1 MEEQK
6 AYYAIIPADVR
17 YDDKLPANA
26 KLLYGEITALTN
38 EKGYCWAGNRYFAD
52 LYNVTTV
59 TVSRWIKMLCDKG
72 YLTSNIFYKS
82 GTKEIECRQLSI
94 TGNKTIVQQKC
105 YDPIIKNDNT
115 PPIEMLRG
123 VNKNVKTPIQKS
135 APPINKNVRENN
147 TYNNTFNIT
156 SNKKKERRKKTGYDE
171 IIDSLV
177 ENEELKDTLREFIK
191 LRQMIKAPMTDKALK
206 LLITKVSKMGDVETQ
221 IEILN
226 QSIENSWKS
235 VYPLKNNTTNT
246 VSVAKSKFNNYTDT
260 NKTNYE
266 EIEKKLYDNMLGE
279 Y

>member
-72 YLTSNIFYKS
+72 YLTSNIFYKN
-82 GTKEIECRQLSI
+82 GTKEIESRQLSI
-94 TGNKTIVQQKC
+94 NGNKTIVQQKC
-105 YDPIIKNDNT
+105 YDPVVKNDNT

-135 APPINKNVRENN
+135 APPINKNVKENN

-191 LRQMIKAPMTDKALK
+191 MRKMIKAPMTDKALK

>member
-17 YDDKLPANA
+17 YDNELPANA

-72 YLTSNIFYKS
+72 YLTSNIFYKN
-82 GTKEIECRQLSI
+82 GTKEIESRQLSI
-94 TGNKTIVQQKC
+94 SGNKTIVQQKC
-105 YDPIIKNDNT
+105 YDPVVKNDNT

-123 VNKNVKTPIQKS
+123 VNENVKTPIQKS
-135 APPINKNVRENN
+135 APPINKNVKENN
-147 TYNNTFNIT
+147 TINNTINI
-156 SNKKKERRKKTGYDE
+156 KKERRKKTGYDE

-177 ENEELKDTLREFIK
+177 ENEELQDTLREFIK
-191 LRQMIKAPMTDKALK
+191 MRKMIKAPMTDKALK